1 MTHSPPTLAEGRTA
15 LEALSDRLCAPLP
28 DLKVRSGTVVS
39 SLGQTVE
46 VAGLQGQAGLGARIA
61 VESERGEIL
70 GEVTSDNGKTVGV
83 ALYGLGLG
91 ITSGRRARLVETPA
105 LRPGPD
111 WLGRVL
117 DHDGRDAQGRR
128 PQAGTVDADMDAPP
142 PPPGLRRTLG
152 ARLSTGYAAFDTFLP
167 LCRGQRIGLFAGS
180 GVGKT
185 SLLGG
190 LASQGDA
197 DINVIALIG
206 ERGREV
212 RAFVEEVIG
221 EEAMKRSVVFAAT
234 SDQPPAIKLRTARL
248 AMAAAESFRD
258 QGHHVLFL
266 FDSLTRY
273 AQAHREVALAA
284 GEPPALRAF
293 PPSTFPTLARL
304 CERAGPGSI
313 GQTGDITAVFSVLVQ
328 GSDMEEPVADT
339 VRGILDGHV
348 ILDRAIAEGGRYP
361 AINIGRS
368 VSRSLPDAAT
378 ETENMVL
385 SQARSLIRAYE
396 DGKLMVQSGLYAPG
410 SDPVLDRAVACHDG
424 LEAFLTA
431 RELGDFNA
439 NFAALAATIGI
450 EVKGEPDPT

>member
-1 MTHSPPTLAEGRTA
+1 MASSPRTELETLTDH
-15 LEALSDRLCAPLP
+15 LSSPLP
-28 DLKVRSGTVVS
+28 DLIIRSGTVVS

-46 VAGLQGQAGLGARIA
+46 VAGLQGRAGLGARIA
-61 VESERGEIL
+61 VDGPSGEIL
-70 GEVTSDNGKTVGV
+70 GEVTSDNGETVGV

-91 ITSGRRARLVETPA
+91 LTSGCVARLVDTPV
-105 LRPGPD
+105 LRPSAD

-117 DHDGRDAQGRR
+117 DHDGRDALGRR
-128 PQAGTVDADMDAPP
+128 PQSGPVDADMDAAP

-190 LASQGDA
+190 LASNANA

-212 RAFVEEVIG
+212 RAFVEDVIG
-221 EEAMKRSVVFAAT
+221 EEAMQRTVVFAAT

-248 AMAAAESFRD
+248 AMAAAEAFRD
-258 QGHHVLFL
+258 QGQHVLFL

-304 CERAGPGSI
+304 CERAGPGTI
-313 GQTGDITAVFSVLVQ
+313 NTAGDITAVFSVLVQ

-378 ETENMVL
+378 PDENAIL
-385 SQARSLIRAYE
+385 AQARGLIRAYE
-396 DGKLMVQSGLYAPG
+396 DGRLMVQSGLYSAG
-410 SDPVLDRAVACHDG
+410 SDPQLDAAVACHDQ
-424 LEAFLTA
+424 LEKFLQMQGD
-431 RELGDFNA
+431 GDFNA
-439 NFAALAATIGI
+439 NFAALNAVLNG
-450 EVKGEPDPT
+450 VG